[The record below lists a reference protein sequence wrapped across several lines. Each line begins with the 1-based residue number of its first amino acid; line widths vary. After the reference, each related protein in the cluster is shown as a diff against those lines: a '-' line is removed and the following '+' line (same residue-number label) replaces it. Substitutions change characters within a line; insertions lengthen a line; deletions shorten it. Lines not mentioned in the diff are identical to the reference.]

1 MRKLYLIWLHILSLQ
16 FAFTTCCQRARPGP
30 TSQPETSFELGATC
44 QVPLDA
50 TDTHSC
56 HCHRLLAFAV
66 DAYSKLFCVFVAPS
80 DIMHCF
86 CFLCCRRGV
95 QATGY
100 RVQSTGHWAHTRHR
114 GVDRGKMARHLH
126 AMYEINYYALS
137 HRPGQNLQ
145 HEALLGLR
153 LRLRSSHSERL
164 DSGIGIACPAHS
176 NFQGTIRAF
185 SALSLPSA
193 F

>member
-1 MRKLYLIWLHILSLQ
+1 MPPIL
-16 FAFTTCCQRARPGP
+16 TP
-30 TSQPETSFELGATC
+30 AT
-44 QVPLDA
+44 
-50 TDTHSC
+50 
-56 HCHRLLAFAV
+56 
-66 DAYSKLFCVFVAPS
+66 
-80 DIMHCF
+80 
-86 CFLCCRRGV
+86 
-95 QATGY
+95 ATGFWHLLLTHTRNYFVFLLLLPILCIVFASYAAEGGY
-100 RVQSTGHWAHTRHR
+100 RQQDTGFRAQGSGHTRHR